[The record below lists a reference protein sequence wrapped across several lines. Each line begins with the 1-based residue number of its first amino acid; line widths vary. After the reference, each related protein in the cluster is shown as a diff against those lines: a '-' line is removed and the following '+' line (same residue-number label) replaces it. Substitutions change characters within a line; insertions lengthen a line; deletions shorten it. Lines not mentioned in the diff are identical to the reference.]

1 MTKEQTITKYMK
13 NLGIS
18 RTEAIQLIADDAN
31 DVSVELTAEQQKVA
45 KQMAQGDRKKET
57 EKRTRERKPD
67 EAKRLLIRTLADYL
81 IENGFVDDNTFHL
94 ENIEREFTFDYLG
107 EKFRITLM
115 KPRAKKE

>member
-1 MTKEQTITKYMK
+1 MTKEQTIAKFMK
-13 NLGIS
+13 NLGIT
-18 RTEAIQLIADDAN
+18 REEAIQLIADDDN
-31 DVSVELTAEQQKVA
+31 GVSVELTAEQQKVA

-67 EAKRLLIRTLADYL
+67 ETKRLLIRTLADYL

-94 ENIEREFTFDYLG
+94 ENVEREFTFDYLG

-115 KPRAKKE
+115 KPRMKKE